1 MKMNLELFKSI
12 ESNFGSVASWALWKS
27 SGETTKSNIGDME
40 ILDPDKNS
48 DLFGRLTSIYH

>member
-1 MKMNLELFKSI
+1 MNLELFKSI